1 MLRWQEIDT
10 VLLDMDGTLLDLH
23 FDNHF
28 WMEHIPAI
36 LAKRDGIDPDQSRE
50 MMWAEYE
57 KVAGTIS
64 WYCLDFWS
72 EKLNL
77 DILAAKREIEHLI
90 SMRDDTLPFL
100 DALNATGRKIHLVTN
115 AHPDNLSMKVERT
128 KLDSHFDN
136 LISTH
141 QFGVSKE
148 SQELWQKLQAHIG
161 FDASR
166 TLFVDDNIG
175 ILQAAQ
181 QFGIKYNLA
190 VSNPDSKKENREIT
204 EFPSVSDYRTIL
216 DDIHRHPVQSGE

>member
-1 MLRWQEIDT
+1 MLHWQEIDT

-23 FDNHF
+23 FDNYF
-28 WMEHIPAI
+28 WMEHIPSI
-36 LAKRDGIDPDQSRE
+36 LAKRDGIDPEQSRE
-50 MMWAEYE
+50 MMRAEYE

-77 DILAAKREIEHLI
+77 DILAAKRDIEHLI
-90 SMRDDTLPFL
+90 SMRDDTIPFL
-100 DALNATGRKIHLVTN
+100 NTLNQTGRKLHLVTN
-115 AHPDNLSMKVERT
+115 AHPDNLAMKIERT
-128 KLDSHFDN
+128 NLDDYIDD

-148 SQELWQKLQAHIG
+148 SQELWQKLQAHLG
-161 FDASR
+161 FDRSR
-166 TLFVDDNIG
+166 TLFVDDNIA

-190 VSNPDSKKENREIT
+190 VSNPDSKKENRDIK
-204 EFPSVSDYRTIL
+204 EFPSIADYRTIL
-216 DDIHRHPVQSGE
+216 EDIRQFPAQE